1 MMARSGLRIALTPF
15 ATILSAS
22 MSRPESVSS
31 RIANFGS
38 STAICRISF
47 RFFSPPEKP
56 SFTDRFISFSS
67 ISSSFSFSR
76 NMRRKS
82 IAYRWSSPR
91 FISISIP
98 LRISW
103 LSTFTFRFLISS
115 KLIPIP
121 LDLLSDTAF
130 QADTQ
135 QLLCLN
141 GKLHRQFAE
150 HALAEAVDDHGN
162 CVFSLQAALPQVK
175 KLVLAY
181 LTRGSLMFHP
191 GGRVPHFD
199 VWECMRAA
207 LVADQQR
214 VALRVIPRAGSAFH
228 DLHQPS
234 IRVLPVAGGDT
245 LRHRRATGVL
255 ANGNHVRARIGLQIS
270 VGQRDGVGLSRR
282 AATPPTDA

>member
-1 MMARSGLRIALTPF
+1 MMARSGLRMALTPL

-38 STAICRISF
+38 STAICRISL

-56 SFTDRFISFSS
+56 SFTERFGPMFSCTSPGFIS
-67 ISSSFSFSR
+67 R
-76 NMRRKS
+76 
-82 IAYRWSSPR
+82 
-91 FISISIP
+91 SIP

-130 QADTQ
+130 QADAQ

-150 HALAEAVDDHGN
+150 HALAETVDDHGN
-162 CVFSLQAALPQVK
+162 RIFRLKAPLAQVK
-175 KLVLAY
+175 ELVLAD
-181 LTRGSLMFHP
+181 LGRRSLMFHP

-199 VWECMRAA
+199 VGKGMRTA

-214 VALRVIPRAGSAFH
+214 VALRVIPRAGGALHNF
-228 DLHQPS
+228 HQPS
-234 IRVLPVAGGDT
+234 IRVLSVAGGDT
-245 LRHRRATGVL
+245 LRDRRAAGVL
-255 ANGNHVRARIGLQIS
+255 ANVDHLRARIGLLII
-270 VGQRDGVGLSRR
+270 VGQRDRVELSYRVVALQN
-282 AATPPTDA
+282 AAWILPGDCGAGFDLCPGDF